1 MIDNV
6 TQPQCYR
13 AFYRNTQECTRKCP
27 KIHTTEYPP
36 ETPSNI
42 KVGTFLGS
50 AACAL
55 AAAFLIARKQSK
67 VLNEK
72 IGLFSIKYDEKS
84 MLGVAGAALAGG
96 LLTGIAIDDPKYKKA
111 KIREGVHQLVA
122 NIITPLA
129 MVSAFNW
136 GYEKL
141 TKNIKFPS
149 FKETSKLN
157 KFLNYSIKIVPNLAV
172 TLVGLT
178 AGVFLGT
185 ALSNKINDSYINNPC
200 QKTERKVKPL
210 DFIYHPDDVAA
221 AFALA
226 DKQGSL
232 RKIIGKIIPPIFTLH
247 GYEAGTKR

>member
-6 TQPQCYR
+6 TKPQCYR
-13 AFYRNTQECTRKCP
+13 AFYRNTQDCAKKCHN
-27 KIHTTEYPP
+27 IHPAEYHEKAP
-36 ETPSNI
+36 TNI

-84 MLGVAGAALAGG
+84 MLSVAGAALTGG
-96 LLTGIAIDDPKYKKA
+96 LLTGIALDDPKHKKA
-111 KIREGVHQLVA
+111 KIKEGVHQLVA

-129 MVSAFNW
+129 MVSVFNL

-149 FKETSKLN
+149 LKETTKLN
-157 KFLNYSIKIVPNLAV
+157 KVLNYSIKLIPNLAV

-185 ALSNKINDSYINNPC
+185 AISNKINDSYINSPC